1 MAARIQALKNLFKVR
16 RSVTGTIVKI
26 NEQGYHVSTDKG
38 VQICHNLTATAFHAG
53 DSVRVVEGGIIG
65 GITSESRLPTFLV

>member
-1 MAARIQALKNLFKVR
+1 MSARIQALKNLFKVR

-38 VQICHNLTATAFHAG
+38 VQICHNLLT
-53 DSVRVVEGGIIG
+53 
-65 GITSESRLPTFLV
+65 